1 MLHPDAEYP
10 NYITEPCCTPIPGD
24 DVLGFVNDDEEVVL
38 HKVSCPVAMRLKTNY
53 GPRLVATRWGGSA
66 DKFLAT
72 IAVEGIDRH
81 GILEEITAL
90 VSQKL
95 GVNIRSLSISANQ
108 EVFQCEIA
116 VQTDSTNTVTNIC
129 NALKGIDGVQKANR
143 I

>member
-1 MLHPDAEYP
+1 M
-10 NYITEPCCTPIPGD
+10 
-24 DVLGFVNDDEEVVL
+24 LGFVNDDEEVVL